1 MSQPNTIAVRV
12 ENVVKSFANGD
23 AHTFALKGASL
34 EARFGELLMIV
45 GPSGCGKTT
54 LLSVICGT
62 LKFDE
67 GEVSV
72 FDHKLRSMRNGDI
85 TRFRRENI
93 GFIFQQFNL
102 IPTLTAVENVSVPL
116 ILQGVSASDAEKR
129 AKSMLEK
136 VGLGE
141 KFKSYPNQLSGGQQ
155 QRVAIS
161 RALVHEPRLI
171 ICDEPTASL
180 DSASGHK
187 TLKLLRQSAVHP
199 DRCVIIVTHDSRIY
213 EFADR
218 IVQMDDGRVTG
229 HFDDPTQLQHA

>member
-1 MSQPNTIAVRV
+1 MSHKIAVCV
-12 ENVVKSFANGD
+12 EKVVKSFSGGD
-23 AHTFALKGASL
+23 SRVFALKGASL
-34 EARFGELLMIV
+34 EARFGEILMIV

-62 LKFDE
+62 LKFEE
-67 GEVSV
+67 GQITV
-72 FDHKLRSMRNGDI
+72 FDKDLGKMRNGEI

-102 IPTLTAVENVSVPL
+102 IPTLTAVENVSIPL
-116 ILQGVSASDAEKR
+116 ILQGRPIAEAEKKAR
-129 AKSMLEK
+129 AVLEQ

-161 RALVHEPRLI
+161 RALVHDPRLI
-171 ICDEPTASL
+171 ICDEPTAAL

-187 TLKLLRQSAVHP
+187 TLELLKASA
-199 DRCVIIVTHDSRIY
+199 
-213 EFADR
+213 
-218 IVQMDDGRVTG
+218 
-229 HFDDPTQLQHA
+229 L